1 MTQPDIHQS
10 LTELT
15 KVLFPGEALTS
26 IEPLGPD
33 TSRGKLEK
41 AGGYSRPLK
50 ITLRAGDGAERFLVF
65 RTASANEFG
74 HDRRSDRA
82 QAMLLAFDTFGEVP
96 QHVQALDV
104 GAIQADGMLQSLRS
118 AGEFYL
124 LTTFVDGSLYS
135 DDLRRIADRGS
146 ATALDHQ
153 RCEALSNYLVALHST
168 RLSDQWSYR
177 RAVRDLVGHGEGIF
191 GIVDSYPDGVPAAPL
206 ERLQRIEERCLD
218 WRWRLRGRDD
228 RLRRTHGDFHPFN
241 IVFRERTGFAV
252 LDASRGCRG
261 DPADDVTALAINYV
275 FFALNTQRSWER
287 GFADLWRLFWDSY
300 LEKSGDSGLLKV
312 VAPFLAWRGLVVANP
327 RFYPGLSREARDALL
342 RLAER
347 ALEAPQFDPA
357 FAEDLFR

>member
-1 MTQPDIHQS
+1 MVQPDIHQT
-10 LTELT
+10 LAELT
-15 KVLFPGEALTS
+15 RVLFPGEELTS

-50 ITLRAGDGAERFLVF
+50 ITLRARDGSSRLLVF

-96 QHVQALDV
+96 RHVQALDV
-104 GAIQADGMLQSLRS
+104 GAIQVDGRLQSLRS

-124 LTTFVDGSLYS
+124 LTDFVDGTMYS
-135 DDLRRIADRGS
+135 DDLRRLAEEGS
-146 ATALDHQ
+146 ATPLDHQ
-153 RCEALSNYLVALHST
+153 RCEALASYLVTLHST
-168 RLSDQWSYR
+168 RPSDPWAYR
-177 RAVRDLVGHGEGIF
+177 RAIRDLVGHGEGIF
-191 GIVDSYPDGVPAAPL
+191 GIVDSYPEGVPAAPL
-206 ERLQRIEERCLD
+206 DRLQRIEELCLD

-241 IVFRERTGFAV
+241 IVFREGADFAV
-252 LDASRGCRG
+252 LDASRGGRG

-275 FFALNTQRSWER
+275 FFALGTPQSWKR
-287 GFADLWRLFWDSY
+287 GFASLWRLFWDSY
-300 LEKSGDSGLLKV
+300 LAKSGDLGLLKV

-327 RFYPGLSREARDALL
+327 RFYPGLSKEARDALL
-342 RLAER
+342 HLVEQ
-347 ALEAPQFDPA
+347 ALETPQFDPA
-357 FAEDLFR
+357 FAEDLFP